1 MKNPNKDFEYQEST
15 DSCSTK
21 HILDDH
27 SKDNVDVDSIQKTSD
42 DEKSDNVRITIL
54 ENHFKDEIS
63 EVSGPSEDSGE
74 IAELEFH
81 NNFNILATGL
91 ITDHITDD
99 QKYELE
105 HKNLEKIIEV
115 RSKAVAEN
123 LVDSESD
130 INYKISSKNSEN
142 SEKDIEEN
150 VCLDDEN
157 LEDLTVDEAH
167 KDLKKIIVNESK
179 AKSEHLFDSKS
190 VENHIKPEKNSQK
203 SVEYPQDITT
213 RLGIDR
219 NYVIEDEIKNLQV
232 TLVPIMTQAHLTLP
246 GSFEEKTLI
255 RPQSPVCDF
264 IQKVLLESYV

>member
-1 MKNPNKDFEYQEST
+1 MKNPNKDSEYHESS

-21 HILDDH
+21 QILDDH
-27 SKDNVDVDSIQKTSD
+27 SKDNIDIDSFQKTSD
-42 DEKSDNVRITIL
+42 DEKSNNFRITIP
-54 ENHFKDEIS
+54 ENHSKDEIS
-63 EVSGPSEDSGE
+63 EVSEEIGE
-74 IAELEFH
+74 VESQQ
-81 NNFNILATGL
+81 NCNILATAL
-91 ITDHITDD
+91 ITDHITDA
-99 QKYELE
+99 
-105 HKNLEKIIEV
+105 KNHEEIIEV
-115 RSKAVAEN
+115 ESKAVAEN
-123 LVDSESD
+123 FVDSESD
-130 INYKISSKNSEN
+130 INYEISSKNSEN

-150 VCLDDEN
+150 ECLDDEN
-157 LEDLTVDEAH
+157 LEDLTVEEAD

-203 SVEYPQDITT
+203 SVEYPHDITT

-219 NYVIEDEIKNLQV
+219 NNMIEDEIQNLQV
-232 TLVPIMTQAHLTLP
+232 TLVPIMTQAHPTLP